1 MVPMVRLCARVL
13 GTGPCIGHKLG
24 SLVERS
30 FPFPRHGAYG
40 QTLCTSTRYWP
51 LYTKPPRRKATNY
64 VVWLKGAFPFLAM
77 VPMVRLCA
85 RVLGTGPCIG
95 HKLSSLVERSFPFP
109 RHGAY
114 GQPLCTSTR
123 YWPLY
128 TKPPRR
134 KATNYVVWLKGA
146 LPFLAMVPMV
156 RLCARVL
163 GTGPCIPNNQEER
176 PQIV

>member
-13 GTGPCIGHKLG
+13 GTGPCIGHKLS

-30 FPFPRHGAYG
+30 SPFPRHGAYG
-40 QTLCTSTRYWP
+40 QTLCTSTRYLP

-85 RVLGTGPCIG
+85 RVLG
-95 HKLSSLVERSFPFP
+95 
-109 RHGAY
+109 
-114 GQPLCTSTR
+114 
-123 YWPLY
+123 PLY
-128 TKPPRR
+128 TNPPRR

-163 GTGPCIPNNQEER
+163 GTGPCIPNHQEER
-176 PQIV
+176 P